1 MARSCQVGA
10 SADTTWLV
18 TRPISHDRA
27 ASQRRRSGFAA
38 PSEVRLEARLRAGL
52 RGEVRFDRFTRGLY
66 STDASIYQVEPLG
79 VVFPESAGDV
89 RRAVETAGEHG
100 TSVVVRGA
108 GTSQSGQ
115 SIGRGVVLDT
125 SRGLDGVL
133 DFDPDARRV
142 VVEPGIVLDRLN
154 AFLRPHGLFFPI
166 DVATASRATL
176 GGMAGNNSAGSRSVR
191 YGQMVEH
198 VNGIEAVLA
207 DGRRAEFHRDAMPG
221 GVPGAAPGAAI
232 RAAPGGGLGAD
243 MRALYRREA
252 DELARRVPDVP
263 RHVAGYALHRL
274 GREGSGLSDL
284 LVGSEGTL
292 ALFTALELDLQPIPA
307 VRALGVCRFD
317 GTREALAAVPAI
329 VALEPTAV
337 ELFDATV
344 LGLAARMPSFESV
357 LRQLGEDGSGRPRDI
372 LVVEFA
378 GDDPERVSASLSRLE
393 SVLGGIAVGVTRAES
408 PAFQGRIWALRKA
421 GLNISMSQP
430 AARKPLAFIEDCA
443 IPLERLPE
451 WHRRLTEIIDRH
463 ATHAVWYAHASVG
476 CLHVRPA
483 LDLREGDDVE
493 RLRAIAVDAF
503 ALAGELGGSH
513 SGEHG
518 DGWIRSEFL
527 EPMLGARLVSVFGE
541 IKRRFDP
548 EDRLNPGK
556 IVDPP
561 RMNDASLLRAR
572 YGLET
577 RKLPTAL
584 DWEKWGGFSPAVDMC
599 NNNGTCLKRSPGVMC
614 PSFRATSDERHSTR
628 GRANA
633 LRLALSGQLGDDPW
647 TSPELYEAMDLCLGC
662 KGCRRE
668 CPTGVDMA
676 RMKVEFLHRLRA
688 EQPLSPRDRAF
699 AYLPRYAPLVS
710 HLAPLAN
717 LRNRIPALA
726 RLGERM
732 GGLAAD
738 RPLPRW
744 SSRPF
749 ADPARRFAAR
759 TRPAAAAAHG
769 PRVALFVDTFTRYF
783 EPENARATVRVLA
796 RAGYRVEEAVTAG
809 RPLCCGRTFLNAG
822 LVEEARAE
830 LDRTVRALGRFVARG
845 IPVVGLEPSCLLTLR
860 DELPALDSGPAAA
873 AVAARA
879 RLLTEWLV
887 ESGAL
892 DRLELAPLPV
902 RRVRVHGHCH
912 EKAFGADGPTLEVLR
927 AIPDLAV
934 EAIPAGC
941 CGMAGSFGYETEHA
955 EVSRRVAELELLP
968 AVRALADDEW
978 LVANGTSCRH
988 QAADLADA
996 TGRHVVTVL
1005 DAAALPS

>member
-1 MARSCQVGA
+1 M
-10 SADTTWLV
+10 

-27 ASQRRRSGFAA
+27 GSQRPRPGPDARREA
-38 PSEVRLEARLRAGL
+38 RLEARLRAGL

-79 VVFPESAGDV
+79 VVLPESAGDV
-89 RRAVETAGEHG
+89 RRTVELAGEHG

-115 SIGRGVVLDT
+115 SIGRGVILDT

-133 DFDPDARRV
+133 DFDPAARRI

-166 DVATASRATL
+166 DVATSSRATL

-191 YGQMVEH
+191 YGHMVEH
-198 VNGIEAVLA
+198 VRGIEAVLA
-207 DGRRAEFHRDAMPG
+207 DGRRAEFRREAGPE
-221 GVPGAAPGAAI
+221 GAFGAS
-232 RAAPGGGLGAD
+232 AASGASGDSLEAD

-252 DELARRVPDVP
+252 EELARRVPDVP

-274 GREGSGLSDL
+274 GREGAGLSDL

-292 ALFTALELDLQPIPA
+292 ALFTALELDLQPIPS

-317 GTREALAAVPAI
+317 GTGEALAAVPAI
-329 VALEPTAV
+329 VQIEPTAV

-344 LGLAARMPSFESV
+344 LGLAAQMPSFERV
-357 LRQLGEDGSGRPRDI
+357 LRQLGEDGSGPPRDI

-378 GDDPERVSASLSRLE
+378 GDDPDAVSASLSQLE
-393 SVLGGIAVGVTRAES
+393 SALGGIAVGVTRAES
-408 PAFQGRIWALRKA
+408 PVFQARIWAMRKA
-421 GLNISMSQP
+421 GLSISMSQP
-430 AARKPLAFIEDCA
+430 ADRKPLAFIEDCA

-451 WHRRLTEIIDRH
+451 WYRRLTEIIDRH

-483 LDLREGDDVE
+483 LDLRDGDDVE

-527 EPMLGARLVSVFGE
+527 EPMLGARLVSAFGE

-556 IVDPP
+556 IIDPP
-561 RMNDASLLRAR
+561 RMNDPTLLRAR
-572 YGLET
+572 YRLET

-584 DWEKWGGFSPAVDMC
+584 DWGAWGGFSPAVDMC

-633 LRLALSGQLGDDPW
+633 LRLALSGQLGEDPW

-688 EQPLSPRDRAF
+688 EQPLSPRDRAL

-710 HLAPLAN
+710 RAAPLVN

-726 RLGERM
+726 RLGERV

-744 SSRPF
+744 SSQPF
-749 ADPARRFAAR
+749 SLPSRLPAGLPARDNGA
-759 TRPAAAAAHG
+759 

-783 EPENARATVRVLA
+783 EPENAHAAVRVLA

-822 LVEEARAE
+822 LVEEARTE

-860 DELPALDSGPAAA
+860 DELPVLDSGPEAAE
-873 AVAARA
+873 VADRA

-887 ESGAL
+887 EAAAL
-892 DRLELAPLPV
+892 DRLDLAPLPV

-912 EKAFGADGPTLEVLR
+912 EKAFGADGPTLDVLR
-927 AIPDLAV
+927 AIPDLEV
-934 EAIPAGC
+934 EPIPAGC
-941 CGMAGSFGYETEHA
+941 CGMAGSFGYEAEHA

-968 AVRALADDEW
+968 TVRKLRDDEW
-978 LVANGTSCRH
+978 LIANGTSCRH
-988 QAADLADA
+988 QVADLANA
-996 TGRHVVTVL
+996 TGRHVVNVL
-1005 DAAALPS
+1005 DAAAFPP

>member
-1 MARSCQVGA
+1 M
-10 SADTTWLV
+10 
-18 TRPISHDRA
+18 SHDRA
-27 ASQRRRSGFAA
+27 GSQRPRPGADTRREA
-38 PSEVRLEARLRAGL
+38 RLEARLRAGL

-89 RRAVETAGEHG
+89 RRAVELAGEHG
-100 TSVVVRGA
+100 ISVVVRGA

-115 SIGRGVVLDT
+115 SIGRGVILDT

-133 DFDPDARRV
+133 DFDPAARRV

-154 AFLRPHGLFFPI
+154 AFLRPYGLFFPI

-191 YGQMVEH
+191 YGHMVEH
-198 VNGIEAVLA
+198 VRGIEAVLA
-207 DGRRAEFHRDAMPG
+207 DGRRAEFRRDAT
-221 GVPGAAPGAAI
+221 PGAASGGSGAA
-232 RAAPGGGLGAD
+232 GDGLGAD
-243 MRALYRREA
+243 MRALYGREA

-274 GREGSGLSDL
+274 GREGAGLSDL

-292 ALFTALELDLQPIPA
+292 ALFTALELDLQPIPS

-317 GTREALAAVPAI
+317 GTGEALAAVPAI

-344 LGLAARMPSFESV
+344 LGLAARMPSFERV
-357 LRQLGEDGSGRPRDI
+357 LRQLGEDGSGPPRDI

-378 GDDPERVSASLSRLE
+378 GDDPERVSTSLSRLE
-393 SVLGGIAVGVTRAES
+393 AALGGVAVGVTRAES
-408 PAFQGRIWALRKA
+408 PAFQACIWAMRKA
-421 GLNISMSQP
+421 GLSISMSQP

-443 IPLERLPE
+443 IPLDRLPE
-451 WHRRLTEIIDRH
+451 WYRRLTEIIDRH

-483 LDLREGDDVE
+483 LDLRDGDDVE

-527 EPMLGARLVSVFGE
+527 EPMLGARLVSAFGE

-548 EDRLNPGK
+548 DDRLNPGK

-584 DWEKWGGFSPAVDMC
+584 DWGAWGGFSPAVDMC

-633 LRLALSGQLGDDPW
+633 LRLALSGQLGEDPW

-688 EQPLSPRDRAF
+688 EQPLSPRDRAL
-699 AYLPRYAPLVS
+699 AYLPRYAPLAS
-710 HLAPLAN
+710 RIAPLAN
-717 LRNRIPALA
+717 LRNRVPALA

-732 GGLAAD
+732 AGLAAD

-744 SSRPF
+744 SSQPFSLRPRVS
-749 ADPARRFAAR
+749 ARENG
-759 TRPAAAAAHG
+759 G

-783 EPENARATVRVLA
+783 EPENARAAVRLLS
-796 RAGYRVEEAVTAG
+796 RAGYRVEEAATAG

-822 LVEEARAE
+822 LVEEARTE
-830 LDRTVRALGRFVARG
+830 LDRTVRALSRFVARG
-845 IPVVGLEPSCLLTLR
+845 VPVVGLEPSCLLTLR
-860 DELPALDSGPAAA
+860 DELPALDSGPEAAE
-873 AVAARA
+873 VADRA
-879 RLLTEWLV
+879 RLLTEWLI
-887 ESGAL
+887 EAAAL
-892 DRLELAPLPV
+892 DRLDLAPLPV

-912 EKAFGADGPTLEVLR
+912 EKAFGADGPTLEVLGG
-927 AIPDLAV
+927 IPDLEV
-934 EAIPAGC
+934 EAIAAGC
-941 CGMAGSFGYETEHA
+941 CGMAGSFGYEAEHA
-955 EVSRRVAELELLP
+955 EISRRVAELELLP
-968 AVRALADDEW
+968 TVRELRDDEW

-988 QAADLADA
+988 QVADLAHA
-996 TGRHVVTVL
+996 TAHHVATVL
-1005 DAAALPS
+1005 EAAAFPP

>member
-1 MARSCQVGA
+1 M
-10 SADTTWLV
+10 
-18 TRPISHDRA
+18 
-27 ASQRRRSGFAA
+27 
-38 PSEVRLEARLRAGL
+38 
-52 RGEVRFDRFTRGLY
+52 Y

-79 VVFPESAGDV
+79 VVFPESAADV
-89 RRAVETAGEHG
+89 RRTVELAGEHG

-115 SIGRGVVLDT
+115 SIGRGVILDT

-133 DFDPDARRV
+133 DFDPDGRRV

-166 DVATASRATL
+166 DVATSSRATL

-191 YGQMVEH
+191 YGHMVEH
-198 VNGIEAVLA
+198 VRGVRAVLA
-207 DGRRAEFHRDAMPG
+207 DGRSVDFRRD
-221 GVPGAAPGAAI
+221 AAPGAA
-232 RAAPGGGLGAD
+232 PEGSLEAD
-243 MRALYRREA
+243 MRGLYRREA

-274 GREGSGLSDL
+274 GREGAGLSDL

-307 VRALGVCRFD
+307 ARALGVCRFD
-317 GTREALAAVPAI
+317 GIGEALAAVPAI

-344 LGLAARMPSFESV
+344 LGLAAQMPSFASV
-357 LRQLGEDGSGRPRDI
+357 LRRLGEDGAGRPRDI

-393 SVLGGIAVGVTRAES
+393 SALGGIAAGITRAES
-408 PAFQGRIWALRKA
+408 PALQARIWALRKA
-421 GLNISMSQP
+421 GLSISMSRP

-483 LDLREGDDVE
+483 LDLRDGDDVE

-527 EPMLGARLVSVFGE
+527 ESMLGARLVSAFAE

-548 EDRLNPGK
+548 GDRLNPGK

-561 RMNDASLLRAR
+561 RMNDPSLLRAR

-584 DWEKWGGFSPAVDMC
+584 DWGAWGGFSSAVDMC

-633 LRLALSGQLGDDPW
+633 LRLALSGRLGEDPW

-688 EQPLSPRDRAF
+688 ERPLSPRDRAL
-699 AYLPRYAPLVS
+699 AYLPRYAPFAS
-710 HLAPLAN
+710 RIAPLAN

-726 RLGERM
+726 RLGERVA
-732 GGLAAD
+732 GLAAD
-738 RPLPRW
+738 RPLPQW
-744 SSRPF
+744 SARPFSTRSRPS
-749 ADPARRFAAR
+749 AAVVR
-759 TRPAAAAAHG
+759 G

-783 EPENARATVRVLA
+783 EPENARAAVRVLG
-796 RAGYRVEEAVTAG
+796 RAGYRVAEADTSG
-809 RPLCCGRTFLNAG
+809 RPLCCGRTFLNEG
-822 LVEEARAE
+822 LVEEARVE
-830 LDRTVRALGRFVARG
+830 LDRTVRALSRFVARG

-860 DELPALDSGPAAA
+860 DELPALDSGPEAALIA
-873 AVAARA
+873 ERA
-879 RLLTEWLV
+879 RLLPEWLV
-887 ESGAL
+887 EQHAPSRLAL
-892 DRLELAPLPV
+892 VPLAV

-912 EKAFGADGPTLEVLR
+912 EKAFGADGATLEVLG
-927 AIPDLAV
+927 AIPDLEV

-955 EVSRRVAELELLP
+955 EVSRRIAELELLP

-988 QAADLADA
+988 QIADLANA
-996 TGRHVVTVL
+996 TGRHVVTLL
-1005 DAAALPS
+1005 DTASAD

>member
-1 MARSCQVGA
+1 M
-10 SADTTWLV
+10 
-18 TRPISHDRA
+18 
-27 ASQRRRSGFAA
+27 
-38 PSEVRLEARLRAGL
+38 
-52 RGEVRFDRFTRGLY
+52 RFDRFTRGLY

-89 RRAVETAGEHG
+89 RRAVELAGEHG
-100 TSVVVRGA
+100 TSVIVRGA

-115 SIGRGVVLDT
+115 SIGRGVILDT

-133 DFDPDARRV
+133 DFDPAARRV

-191 YGQMVEH
+191 YGHMVEH
-198 VNGIEAVLA
+198 VRGIEAVLA
-207 DGRRAEFHRDAMPG
+207 DGRRAWFGRDARG
-221 GVPGAAPGAAI
+221 GPARTSGPREGSGPPPAE
-232 RAAPGGGLGAD
+232 LDAD
-243 MRALYRREA
+243 LRALHAREA
-252 DELARRVPDVP
+252 GELARRVPDVP

-274 GREGSGLSDL
+274 GREGAGLSDL

-317 GTREALAAVPAI
+317 GTAEALAAVPAI

-344 LGLAARMPSFESV
+344 LGLAAQMPSFERI
-357 LRQLGEDGSGRPRDI
+357 LRQLGEDGGGRPRDI

-378 GDDPERVSASLSRLE
+378 GDDPDAVSASLSALE
-393 SVLGGIAVGVTRAES
+393 SVMDGVAAGVARAES
-408 PAFQGRIWALRKA
+408 AALQGRIWALRKA

-451 WHRRLTEIIDRH
+451 WYRRLTEIIDRH

-483 LDLREGDDVE
+483 LDLRQGDDVE

-503 ALAGELGGSH
+503 SLAAELGGSH

-527 EPMLGARLVSVFGE
+527 EPMLGARLVSTFGE

-572 YGLET
+572 HGLET

-584 DWEKWGGFSPAVDMC
+584 DWEKWGGFAPAVDMC

-614 PSFRATSDERHSTR
+614 PSFRATRDERHSTR

-633 LRLALSGQLGDDPW
+633 LRLALSGQLGEDPW
-647 TSPELYEAMDLCLGC
+647 TAPELYEAMDLCLGC
-662 KGCRRE
+662 KGCRIE

-699 AYLPRYAPLVS
+699 AYLPRYAPLAS
-710 HLAPLAN
+710 RLAPLVN

-726 RLGERM
+726 RLGERV

-749 ADPARRFAAR
+749 AAAGLSSR
-759 TRPAAAAAHG
+759 AGGTDREAAG
-769 PRVALFVDTFTRYF
+769 RRVALFVDTFTRYF
-783 EPENARATVRVLA
+783 EPEIARAAVRVLG
-796 RAGYRVEEAVTAG
+796 RAGYRVEAATTAG

-822 LVEEARAE
+822 LVEEARVE
-830 LDRTVRALGRFVARG
+830 LDRTVRALSRFVARG

-860 DELPALDSGPAAA
+860 DELPALDPGPEAA
-873 AVAARA
+873 AVAERA
-879 RLLTEWLV
+879 RLLPEWLV
-887 ESGAL
+887 EEEAL
-892 DRLELAPLPV
+892 SRFELAPLPV

-912 EKAFGADGPTLEVLR
+912 EKAFGADSPTLEVLG
-927 AIPDLAV
+927 AIPDLEV

-941 CGMAGSFGYETEHA
+941 CGMAGSFGYEAEHA
-955 EVSRRVAELELLP
+955 EVSRGVAELELLP
-968 AVRALADDEW
+968 AVRALEADEW
-978 LVANGTSCRH
+978 LVTNGTSCRH
-988 QAADLADA
+988 QVADLADA
-996 TGRHVVTVL
+996 RGRHVATVL
-1005 DAAALPS
+1005 DAASQPRGQSVDAAVRRLRELRDRHGNLSVAEILAFRDEGRR

>member
-1 MARSCQVGA
+1 M
-10 SADTTWLV
+10 
-18 TRPISHDRA
+18 TRPISHDRPGT
-27 ASQRRRSGFAA
+27 QRHR
-38 PSEVRLEARLRAGL
+38 PRLEARLRAGL

-66 STDASIYQVEPLG
+66 STDASIYQVRPLG
-79 VVFPESAGDV
+79 VVFPESAEDV
-89 RRAVETAGEHG
+89 RRMIEVAGEHD

-115 SIGRGVVLDT
+115 SIGRGVIADT
-125 SRGLDGVL
+125 SRALNGVL
-133 DFDPDARRV
+133 DFDPAARRV

-176 GGMAGNNSAGSRSVR
+176 GGMAGNNSAGARSVR
-191 YGQMVEH
+191 YGHMVEH
-198 VNGIEAVLA
+198 VRGIEAVLA
-207 DGRRAEFHRDAMPG
+207 DGRRAEFARDATPG
-221 GVPGAAPGAAI
+221 TAPGDS
-232 RAAPGGGLGAD
+232 LGAD

-252 DELARRVPDVP
+252 GELARQVPDVP

-274 GREGSGLSDL
+274 GRDGAGLSDL

-307 VRALGVCRFD
+307 VRALGVCRFV
-317 GTREALAAVPAI
+317 GTAEALAAVPAI

-344 LGLAARMPSFESV
+344 LGLAAQMPSFERV
-357 LRQLGEDGSGRPRDI
+357 LRQLGEDGRRKPRDI

-378 GDDPERVSASLSRLE
+378 DDDPERVSASLSRLE
-393 SVLGGIAVGVTRAES
+393 SALGGVAVGVTRAES
-408 PAFQGRIWALRKA
+408 PAFQTRIWALRKA
-421 GLNISMSQP
+421 GLSISMSQP
-430 AARKPLAFIEDCA
+430 AERKPLAFIEDCA

-451 WHRRLTEIIDRH
+451 WYRRLTDVIERH

-483 LDLREGDDVE
+483 LDLRDGEDVE
-493 RLRAIAVDAF
+493 RLRAIAADAF

-527 EPMLGARLVSVFGE
+527 EPMLGTRLVSAFGE

-556 IVDPP
+556 IVAPP
-561 RMNDASLLRAR
+561 RMNEPSLLRAR

-633 LRLALSGQLGDDPW
+633 LRLALSGQLGEDPW

-662 KGCRRE
+662 KACRRE

-688 EQPLSPRDRAF
+688 ERPLSPRERAL
-699 AYLPRYAPLVS
+699 AYLPRYAPLASRV
-710 HLAPLAN
+710 APLVN
-717 LRNRIPALA
+717 LRNRVPALA
-726 RLGERM
+726 RLGERVA
-732 GGLAAD
+732 GLAAD

-749 ADPARRFAAR
+749 SAPSWPSAEAARR
-759 TRPAAAAAHG
+759 

-783 EPENARATVRVLA
+783 EPEIARAAMRVLG
-796 RAGYRVEEAVTAG
+796 RAGWRVEEASTAG

-822 LVEEARAE
+822 LVEEARVE
-830 LDRTVRALGRFVARG
+830 LDRTVRALSRFVADG
-845 IPVVGLEPSCLLTLR
+845 VPVVGLEPSCLLTLR
-860 DELPALDSGPAAA
+860 DELPALDPGPEATAIA
-873 AVAARA
+873 EQA
-879 RLLTEWLV
+879 RLLPEWLV

-892 DRLELAPLPV
+892 ERLALAPLPV

-912 EKAFGADGPTLEVLR
+912 EKAFGADGATLEVLR
-927 AIPDLAV
+927 AIPDLEV
-934 EAIPAGC
+934 EAILAGC
-941 CGMAGSFGYETEHA
+941 CGMAGSFGYESEHA
-955 EVSRRVAELELLP
+955 DVSRRVAELELLP
-968 AVRALADDEW
+968 AVRVLADDEW

-988 QAADLADA
+988 QVADLADA
-996 TGRHVVTVL
+996 HGRNVVTVL
-1005 DAAALPS
+1005 DAATNPQAQREDTAVRRLRELRDRHGNLSVAEILAFRDEGRR

>member
-1 MARSCQVGA
+1 MARSCQVGV

-27 ASQRRRSGFAA
+27 GSQRPRPGLDARREA
-38 PSEVRLEARLRAGL
+38 RLEARLRAGL

-89 RRAVETAGEHG
+89 RRAVELAGEHG

-115 SIGRGVVLDT
+115 SIGRGLILDT

-133 DFDPDARRV
+133 DFDPAARRV
-142 VVEPGIVLDRLN
+142 VVEPGMVLDRLN

-191 YGQMVEH
+191 YGHMVEH
-198 VNGIEAVLA
+198 VRGIEAVLA
-207 DGRRAEFHRDAMPG
+207 DSRRVEFRRDAAL
-221 GVPGAAPGAAI
+221 GAAPGDGL
-232 RAAPGGGLGAD
+232 GGGLGAD

-274 GREGSGLSDL
+274 GREGAGLSDL

-317 GTREALAAVPAI
+317 GTGEALAAVPAI

-344 LGLAARMPSFESV
+344 LGLAAQMPSFERV
-357 LRQLGEDGSGRPRDI
+357 LRQLGEDVSGPPRDI

-393 SVLGGIAVGVTRAES
+393 STLGGIAVGVSRAES
-408 PAFQGRIWALRKA
+408 PAFQARIWAMRKA
-421 GLNISMSQP
+421 GLSISMSRP

-451 WHRRLTEIIDRH
+451 WYRRLTEIIDRH

-483 LDLREGDDVE
+483 LDLRDGDDVE

-527 EPMLGARLVSVFGE
+527 EPMLGERLVSAFGE

-548 EDRLNPGK
+548 EDVLNPRK

-561 RMNDASLLRAR
+561 RMNEPSLLRAR

-577 RKLPTAL
+577 RRLPTAL
-584 DWEKWGGFSPAVDMC
+584 DWGAWGGFSPAVDMC

-676 RMKVEFLHRLRA
+676 RMKVEFLNRLRA
-688 EQPLSPRDRAF
+688 EQPLSPRDRAL

-710 HLAPLAN
+710 RAAPLVN
-717 LRNRIPALA
+717 LRNRVPALA

-732 GGLAAD
+732 AGLAAD

-744 SSRPF
+744 SSQPFSLPSRPP
-749 ADPARRFAAR
+749 AGLPAPIPARGNGA
-759 TRPAAAAAHG
+759 PS
-769 PRVALFVDTFTRYF
+769 VALFVDTFTRYF
-783 EPENARATVRVLA
+783 EPENALAAVRVLS
-796 RAGYRVEEAVTAG
+796 RAGYRVEEAATAG

-822 LVEEARAE
+822 LVEEARIE
-830 LDRTVRALGRFVARG
+830 LDRTVRALNRFVERG

-860 DELPALDSGPAAA
+860 DELPALDPGPEAA
-873 AVAARA
+873 AVAERA

-887 ESGAL
+887 EAAAL
-892 DRLELAPLPV
+892 DRLDLAPLPV

-912 EKAFGADGPTLEVLR
+912 EKAFGADGPTLDVLR
-927 AIPDLAV
+927 AIPDLEV

-955 EVSRRVAELELLP
+955 DISRRVAELELLP
-968 AVRALADDEW
+968 TVRALADDEW

-988 QAADLADA
+988 QVADLADA
-996 TGRHVVTVL
+996 TARHVVIL
-1005 DAAALPS
+1005 LAAAASPPDPRLSG

>member
-1 MARSCQVGA
+1 M
-10 SADTTWLV
+10 
-18 TRPISHDRA
+18 
-27 ASQRRRSGFAA
+27 
-38 PSEVRLEARLRAGL
+38 
-52 RGEVRFDRFTRGLY
+52 Y
-66 STDASIYQVEPLG
+66 STDASVYQVEPLG

-89 RRAVETAGEHG
+89 RRAVELAGEGG

-115 SIGRGVVLDT
+115 SIGRGVILDT

-133 DFDPDARRV
+133 DFDPEARRV
-142 VVEPGIVLDRLN
+142 VVEPGVVLDRLN

-191 YGQMVEH
+191 YGHMVEH
-198 VNGIEAVLA
+198 VRAIEAVLA
-207 DGRRAEFHRDAMPG
+207 DGRRAEFRRDAT
-221 GVPGAAPGAAI
+221 PGAAPG
-232 RAAPGGGLGAD
+232 GSLGAD

-274 GREGSGLSDL
+274 GREDSGLSDL

-292 ALFTALELDLQPIPA
+292 ALFTALELDLQPIPS
-307 VRALGVCRFD
+307 VSALGVCRFD
-317 GTREALAAVPAI
+317 GTGEALAAVPAI
-329 VALEPTAV
+329 VALQPTAV

-344 LGLAARMPSFESV
+344 LGLAAQMPSFERV
-357 LRQLGEDGSGRPRDI
+357 LRQLGEAGRDRPRDI

-378 GDDPERVSASLSRLE
+378 GNDPDAVSASLSALE
-393 SVLGGIAVGVTRAES
+393 SAMEGVAVGVARAES
-408 PAFQGRIWALRKA
+408 AALQGRIWALRKA
-421 GLNISMSQP
+421 GLNISMSRP

-451 WHRRLTEIIDRH
+451 WYRRLTEIIDRH

-483 LDLREGDDVE
+483 LDLRDGDDVE

-527 EPMLGARLVSVFGE
+527 EPMLGSRLVSAFGE

-548 EDRLNPGK
+548 DDRLNPGK

-614 PSFRATSDERHSTR
+614 PSFRATRDERHSTR
-628 GRANA
+628 GRANS

-662 KGCRRE
+662 KACRRE

-676 RMKVEFLHRLRA
+676 RMKIEFLHRVRA
-688 EQPLSPRDRAF
+688 DRPLSPRERAL

-710 HLAPLAN
+710 RVAPLVN
-717 LRNRIPALA
+717 LRNRIAALA

-732 GGLAAD
+732 AGLAAD

-744 SSRPF
+744 SSQPF
-749 ADPARRFAAR
+749 ARRWRRRDGEAPTAGGS
-759 TRPAAAAAHG
+759 TQG
-769 PRVALFVDTFTRYF
+769 RVALFVDTFTRYF
-783 EPENARATVRVLA
+783 EPEIGRAAVRVLS
-796 RAGYRVEEAVTAG
+796 RAGWRVEEASTAG
-809 RPLCCGRTFLNAG
+809 RPLCCGRTFLNIG
-822 LVEEARAE
+822 LVEEARVE

-873 AVAARA
+873 EVAARV

-887 ESGAL
+887 EAEAL
-892 DRLELAPLPV
+892 DRLDLAPLPV
-902 RRVRVHGHCH
+902 RRARVHGHCH
-912 EKAFGADGPTLEVLR
+912 EKAFGADGPTLDVLR
-927 AIPDLAV
+927 AIPNLEV

-955 EVSRRVAELELLP
+955 DVSRRVAELELLP

-988 QAADLADA
+988 QVADLADA
-996 TGRHVVTVL
+996 RGRHVVTLL
-1005 DAAALPS
+1005 DAASSSS

>member
-1 MARSCQVGA
+1 M
-10 SADTTWLV
+10 

-27 ASQRRRSGFAA
+27 GSQRPRPGLDTRREA
-38 PSEVRLEARLRAGL
+38 RLEARLRAGL

-79 VVFPESAGDV
+79 VAFPESAADV
-89 RRAVETAGEHG
+89 RRAVELAGEHG

-115 SIGRGVVLDT
+115 SIGRGLILDT
-125 SRGLDGVL
+125 SRGLDGVR
-133 DFDPDARRV
+133 DFDPGARRV
-142 VVEPGIVLDRLN
+142 VVEPGVVLDRLN

-191 YGQMVEH
+191 YGHMVEH
-198 VNGIEAVLA
+198 VRGIEAVLA
-207 DGRRAEFHRDAMPG
+207 DGRRVEFRRDATPG
-221 GVPGAAPGAAI
+221 AVPGD
-232 RAAPGGGLGAD
+232 GLGAD

-274 GREGSGLSDL
+274 GREGAGLSDL

-317 GTREALAAVPAI
+317 GTGEALAAVPAI

-344 LGLAARMPSFESV
+344 LGLAAQMPSFERV
-357 LRQLGEDGSGRPRDI
+357 LRQLGEDGSGPPRDI

-378 GDDPERVSASLSRLE
+378 GDDPERVSSSLSRLE
-393 SVLGGIAVGVTRAES
+393 SALGGTALGVTRAES
-408 PAFQGRIWALRKA
+408 PAFQARIWALRKA
-421 GLNISMSQP
+421 GLSISMSQP

-451 WHRRLTEIIDRH
+451 WYRRLTEIIDRH

-483 LDLREGDDVE
+483 LDLRDGDDVE

-527 EPMLGARLVSVFGE
+527 EPMLGARLVSAFGE

-548 EDRLNPGK
+548 EDVLNPGK

-561 RMNDASLLRAR
+561 RMNEPSLLRAR
-572 YGLET
+572 YGLEA

-584 DWEKWGGFSPAVDMC
+584 DWRAWGGFSPAVDMC

-633 LRLALSGQLGDDPW
+633 LRLALSGQLGEDPW

-688 EQPLSPRDRAF
+688 EQPLSPRDRAL

-710 HLAPLAN
+710 RAAPLVN

-726 RLGERM
+726 RLGERV

-744 SSRPF
+744 SSQPF
-749 ADPARRFAAR
+749 SLPSRLPAGLPARENGA
-759 TRPAAAAAHG
+759 

-783 EPENARATVRVLA
+783 ELENAHAAVRVLS

-822 LVEEARAE
+822 LVEEARVE
-830 LDRTVRALGRFVARG
+830 LDRTVRALSRFVARG

-860 DELPALDSGPAAA
+860 DELPALDSGPEAA
-873 AVAARA
+873 AVADRA

-887 ESGAL
+887 EAAAL
-892 DRLELAPLPV
+892 DGLDLAPLPV

-912 EKAFGADGPTLEVLR
+912 EKAFGADGQTLEVLR
-927 AIPDLAV
+927 AIPDLEV

-941 CGMAGSFGYETEHA
+941 CGMAGSFGYEAEHA
-955 EVSRRVAELELLP
+955 EVSRQVAELELLP
-968 AVRALADDEW
+968 TVRELRDDEW

-988 QAADLADA
+988 QVADLANA

-1005 DAAALPS
+1005 SDATYPPGRVLSQSHPSSETRNIRIQV

>member
-1 MARSCQVGA
+1 M
-10 SADTTWLV
+10 
-18 TRPISHDRA
+18 
-27 ASQRRRSGFAA
+27 
-38 PSEVRLEARLRAGL
+38 
-52 RGEVRFDRFTRGLY
+52 
-66 STDASIYQVEPLG
+66 EPLG
-79 VVFPESAGDV
+79 VVFPESAHDV
-89 RRAVETAGEHG
+89 RRAVELAGEHG

-115 SIGRGVVLDT
+115 SIGRGVILDT
-125 SRGLDGVL
+125 SRGLNGVL
-133 DFDPDARRV
+133 DFDPQARRV

-154 AFLRPHGLFFPI
+154 AFLQPHGLFFPI

-191 YGQMVEH
+191 YGHMVEH
-198 VNGIEAVLA
+198 VRGIEAVLA
-207 DGRRAEFHRDAMPG
+207 DGRRAEFRRDAT
-221 GVPGAAPGAAI
+221 PGAAPEGA
-232 RAAPGGGLGAD
+232 LGAD

-274 GREGSGLSDL
+274 GREGAGLSDL

-292 ALFTALELDLQPIPA
+292 ALFTAVELDLQPIPA

-317 GTREALAAVPAI
+317 GTAEALAAVPAI

-344 LGLAARMPSFESV
+344 LGLAARMPSFERV

-393 SVLGGIAVGVTRAES
+393 SALGGIAVGVTRAAS
-408 PAFQGRIWALRKA
+408 PAFQARIWAMRKA
-421 GLNISMSQP
+421 GLSISMSQP

-451 WHRRLTEIIDRH
+451 WYRRLTAIIDRH

-483 LDLREGDDVE
+483 LDLRDGDDVE

-527 EPMLGARLVSVFGE
+527 EPMLGARLVSAFGE

-548 EDRLNPGK
+548 DERLNPGK

-561 RMNDASLLRAR
+561 RMNEPSLLRAR

-633 LRLALSGQLGDDPW
+633 LRLALSGQLGEDPW

-676 RMKVEFLHRLRA
+676 RMKIEFLHRLRA
-688 EQPLSPRDRAF
+688 ERPPSLRDRAL
-699 AYLPRYAPLVS
+699 AYLPRYAPFAARV
-710 HLAPLAN
+710 APLVN
-717 LRNRIPALA
+717 LRNRVPALA
-726 RLGERM
+726 RLGERVA
-732 GGLAAD
+732 GLAAD
-738 RPLPRW
+738 RPLPHW

-749 ADPARRFAAR
+749 PAPSRSSATAAS
-759 TRPAAAAAHG
+759 G

-783 EPENARATVRVLA
+783 EPENARAAIRLLS
-796 RAGYRVEEAVTAG
+796 RAGYRVEAAATAG

-822 LVEEARAE
+822 LVEEALAE
-830 LDRTVRALGRFVARG
+830 LDRTVRALRPFVARG
-845 IPVVGLEPSCLLTLR
+845 VPVVGLEPSCLLTLR
-860 DELPALDSGPAAA
+860 DELPALDAGPDAA
-873 AVAARA
+873 AVADRA

-887 ESGAL
+887 ESAAI

-912 EKAFGADGPTLEVLR
+912 EKAFGADGPTLDVLR
-927 AIPDLAV
+927 AIPDLEI

-941 CGMAGSFGYETEHA
+941 CGMAGSFGYEAEHA
-955 EVSRRVAELELLP
+955 DISRRVAELELLP

-988 QAADLADA
+988 QVADLADA

-1005 DAAALPS
+1005 DAAADPRMRSVDAAVGRLRALRDRYGTRSIAEILASRDEGGR

>member
-1 MARSCQVGA
+1 M
-10 SADTTWLV
+10 
-18 TRPISHDRA
+18 
-27 ASQRRRSGFAA
+27 
-38 PSEVRLEARLRAGL
+38 
-52 RGEVRFDRFTRGLY
+52 RFDPFTRGLY
-66 STDASIYQVEPLG
+66 STDASIYQVRPRG
-79 VVFPESAGDV
+79 VVFPESAEDV
-89 RRAVETAGEHG
+89 RRAVEVAGEHD

-115 SIGRGVVLDT
+115 SIGRGVILDT

-133 DFDPDARRV
+133 DFDPAARRV
-142 VVEPGIVLDRLN
+142 VVEPGIVLDGLN

-191 YGQMVEH
+191 YGHMVEH
-198 VNGIEAVLA
+198 VRGIEAVLA
-207 DGRRAEFHRDAMPG
+207 DGRRAWFGRDAG
-221 GVPGAAPGAAI
+221 GASADGG
-232 RAAPGGGLGAD
+232 RASPPAGRPSPPAGLEQD
-243 MRALYRREA
+243 LRALHAREA
-252 DELARRVPDVP
+252 DELARRIPDVP

-274 GREGSGLSDL
+274 GRPGAGLSDL

-292 ALFTALELDLQPIPA
+292 AVFTALELDLQPIPS
-307 VRALGVCRFD
+307 VRALAVCRFD
-317 GTREALAAVPAI
+317 GTAEALAAVPAI
-329 VALEPTAV
+329 VALGPSAV

-344 LGLAARMPSFESV
+344 LGLAAQIPSFERV
-357 LRQLGEDGSGRPRDI
+357 LAQIGEDGRRPPRDI

-378 GDDPERVSASLSRLE
+378 DDDPDRVSASLSALE
-393 SVLGGIAVGVTRAES
+393 SAMGGVAVGVARAES
-408 PAFQGRIWALRKA
+408 PALQERIWALRKT
-421 GLNISMSQP
+421 GLSISMSQP
-430 AARKPLAFIEDCA
+430 TARKPLAFIEDCA

-451 WHRRLTEIIDRH
+451 WYRRLTAIIDRH

-483 LDLREGDDVE
+483 LNLRDGDDVA
-493 RLRAIAVDAF
+493 RLRDIASEAF
-503 ALAGELGGSH
+503 ALAGDLGGSH

-518 DGWIRSEFL
+518 DGWVRSEFL
-527 EPMLGARLVSVFGE
+527 EPMLGKRLVSAFGE

-548 EDRLNPGK
+548 DDRLNPGK

-561 RMNDASLLRAR
+561 RMNDAALLRAR
-572 YGLET
+572 YGLDA

-584 DWEKWGGFSPAVDMC
+584 DWGTWGGFSQAVDMC
-599 NNNGTCLKRSPGVMC
+599 NNNGTCLKRNPGVMC

-662 KGCRRE
+662 KACRRE

-676 RMKVEFLHRLRA
+676 RMKIDFLRRVRA
-688 EQPLSPRDRAF
+688 DRPPSPRDLAF
-699 AYLPRYAPLVS
+699 AWLPRYAPLAS
-710 HLAPLAN
+710 RLAPLVN
-717 LRNRIPALA
+717 LRNRVPALA
-726 RLGERM
+726 RLGERIA
-732 GGLAAD
+732 GLAAD

-749 ADPARRFAAR
+749 RGPSRNGARSPGA
-759 TRPAAAAAHG
+759 G
-769 PRVALFVDTFTRYF
+769 RVALFVDTFTRYF
-783 EPENARATVRVLA
+783 EPEIARAAVRVLS
-796 RAGYRVEEAVTAG
+796 RAGWRVEEASTAG

-822 LVEEARAE
+822 LVEEARVE
-830 LDRTVRALGRFVARG
+830 LDRTVRALGRFAARG

-860 DELPALDSGPAAA
+860 DELPALDPGPAAA
-873 AVAARA
+873 EVATRA

-892 DRLELAPLPV
+892 ERLDLAPLPV
-902 RRVRVHGHCH
+902 RRARVHGHCH
-912 EKAFGADGPTLEVLR
+912 EKAFGADGPTLDVLR
-927 AIPDLAV
+927 AIPDLEV
-934 EAIPAGC
+934 EPIPAGC

-955 EVSRRVAELELLP
+955 DVSRRVAELELLP
-968 AVRALADDEW
+968 AVRALGDDEW

-988 QAADLADA
+988 QVADLAGA
-996 TGRHVVTVL
+996 RGRHVVTVL
-1005 DAAALPS
+1005 DAANP

>member
-1 MARSCQVGA
+1 M
-10 SADTTWLV
+10 

-27 ASQRRRSGFAA
+27 GSQRSRPGLDARREA
-38 PSEVRLEARLRAGL
+38 RLEARLRAGL

-89 RRAVETAGEHG
+89 RRAVELAGEHG

-115 SIGRGVVLDT
+115 SIGRGVILDT

-133 DFDPDARRV
+133 DFDPAARRIA
-142 VVEPGIVLDRLN
+142 VEPGIVLDRLN
-154 AFLRPHGLFFPI
+154 AFLRPHGLFFPV

-191 YGQMVEH
+191 YGHMVEH
-198 VNGIEAVLA
+198 VRGIEAVLA
-207 DGRRAEFHRDAMPG
+207 DGRRTEFRRDAAPS
-221 GVPGAAPGAAI
+221 AASADS
-232 RAAPGGGLGAD
+232 LGAD

-274 GREGSGLSDL
+274 GREGAGLSDL

-317 GTREALAAVPAI
+317 GTAEALAAVPAI

-344 LGLAARMPSFESV
+344 LGLAARMLSFKRV
-357 LRQLGEDGSGRPRDI
+357 LRQLGEDGRGRPRDV

-393 SVLGGIAVGVTRAES
+393 SALGGIAVDVTRAES
-408 PAFQGRIWALRKA
+408 PAFQARIWAMRKA
-421 GLNISMSQP
+421 GLSISMSQP

-451 WHRRLTEIIDRH
+451 WYRRLTAIIDRH

-483 LDLREGDDVE
+483 LDLRDGDDVE

-527 EPMLGARLVSVFGE
+527 EPMLGARLVSAFGE

-548 EDRLNPGK
+548 DDRLNPGK

-561 RMNDASLLRAR
+561 RMNEPSLLRAR

-633 LRLALSGQLGDDPW
+633 LRLALSGQLGEDPW

-688 EQPLSPRDRAF
+688 EHPLSPRDRAL
-699 AYLPRYAPLVS
+699 AYLPRYAPLASRV
-710 HLAPLAN
+710 APLVN

-726 RLGERM
+726 RLGERVA
-732 GGLAAD
+732 GLAAD

-749 ADPARRFAAR
+749 SAPFRSSATAAS
-759 TRPAAAAAHG
+759 G

-783 EPENARATVRVLA
+783 EPENARAAIRLLS
-796 RAGYRVEEAVTAG
+796 RAGYRVEEAVIAG

-830 LDRTVRALGRFVARG
+830 LDRTVRTLSRIVARG

-860 DELPALDSGPAAA
+860 DELPALDAGPEAA
-873 AVAARA
+873 AVADRA
-879 RLLTEWLV
+879 QLLTEWLV
-887 ESGAL
+887 ESAAI

-927 AIPDLAV
+927 AIPKLEV

-941 CGMAGSFGYETEHA
+941 CGMAGSFGYEVEHA

-968 AVRALADDEW
+968 TVRALADDEW

-988 QAADLADA
+988 QVADLADA

-1005 DAAALPS
+1005 EAAAFPA

>member
-1 MARSCQVGA
+1 M
-10 SADTTWLV
+10 

-27 ASQRRRSGFAA
+27 AAQRPPPGDHSSH
-38 PSEVRLEARLRAGL
+38 PRLAARLRAGL
-52 RGEVRFDRFTRGLY
+52 RGEVRFDDFTRGLY
-66 STDASIYQVEPLG
+66 STDASIYQVRPLG
-79 VVFPESAGDV
+79 VVFPSSAEDL
-89 RRAVETAGEHG
+89 RRAVELAGEHEA
-100 TSVVVRGA
+100 SVVVRGA

-115 SIGRGVVLDT
+115 SIGRGLILDT

-133 DFDPDARRV
+133 DFDPAARRV

-191 YGQMVEH
+191 YGHMVEH
-198 VNGIEAVLA
+198 VRGIETVLA
-207 DGRRAEFHRDAMPG
+207 DGRRAWFGRT
-221 GVPGAAPGAAI
+221 AAS
-232 RAAPGGGLGAD
+232 RAPTADRAQAPASRPPPAGRAPPPRLEAD
-243 MRALYRREA
+243 LRALYAREA
-252 DELARRVPDVP
+252 DELARRIPDVP

-274 GREGSGLSDL
+274 GRPGAGLSDL

-292 ALFTALELDLQPIPA
+292 AVFTALELDLQPIPA
-307 VRALGVCRFD
+307 VRALGVCRFA
-317 GTREALAAVPAI
+317 GTAEALAAVPAI

-344 LGLAARMPSFESV
+344 LGLAARMPSFGEV
-357 LRQLGEDGSGRPRDI
+357 LRQLGEDGRRPPRDI

-378 GDDPERVSASLSRLE
+378 GDDPDRVAASLAALE
-393 SVLGGIAVGVTRAES
+393 SAMDGVAAGVARAES
-408 PAFQGRIWALRKA
+408 PALQARIWAMRKA

-430 AARKPLAFIEDCA
+430 AVRKPLAFIEDCA

-451 WHRRLTEIIDRH
+451 WYRRLTEVIERH

-483 LDLREGDDVE
+483 LNLRDGDDVA
-493 RLRAIAVDAF
+493 RLRTIASEAF
-503 ALAGELGGSH
+503 ALAGSLGGSH

-527 EPMLGARLVSVFGE
+527 EPMLGTRLVSAFGD

-548 EDRLNPGK
+548 DDRLNPGK

-561 RMNDASLLRAR
+561 RMNDATLLRAR
-572 YGLET
+572 HGLEA

-584 DWEKWGGFSPAVDMC
+584 DWEKWGGFPQAVDMC

-614 PSFRATSDERHSTR
+614 PSFRATRDERHSTR

-662 KGCRRE
+662 KACRRE

-676 RMKVEFLHRLRA
+676 RMKIDYLHRVRA
-688 EQPLSPRDRAF
+688 DRPPSPRDMAL
-699 AYLPRYAPLVS
+699 AYLPRYAPLAS
-710 HLAPLAN
+710 RLAPLVN

-726 RLGERM
+726 RLGERVA
-732 GGLAAD
+732 GLAAN

-749 ADPARRFAAR
+749 NIRARARAAGA
-759 TRPAAAAAHG
+759 PDAG
-769 PRVALFVDTFTRYF
+769 RVAIFVDTFTRHF
-783 EPENARATVRVLA
+783 EPEIARAAVRVLA
-796 RAGYRVEEAVTAG
+796 RAGWRVEEASTAG
-809 RPLCCGRTFLNAG
+809 RPLCCGRTFLNVG
-822 LVEEARAE
+822 LVEEARTE
-830 LDRTVRALGRFVARG
+830 LDRTVRALAPYAARG

-860 DELPALDSGPAAA
+860 DELPALLPGGIAAE
-873 AVAARA
+873 VGTKA

-892 DRLELAPLPV
+892 DRLDLAPLPV
-902 RRVRVHGHCH
+902 RRARVHGHCH
-912 EKAFGADGPTLEVLR
+912 EKAFGADGPTLDVLR
-927 AIPDLAV
+927 AIPELEV
-934 EAIPAGC
+934 EPIPAGC

-955 EVSRRVAELELLP
+955 DVSRRVAELELLP

-988 QAADLADA
+988 QVADLARA
-996 TGRHVVTVL
+996 RAHHVATVL
-1005 DAAALPS
+1005 DAALDEGRR

>member
-1 MARSCQVGA
+1 M
-10 SADTTWLV
+10 
-18 TRPISHDRA
+18 
-27 ASQRRRSGFAA
+27 
-38 PSEVRLEARLRAGL
+38 
-52 RGEVRFDRFTRGLY
+52 
-66 STDASIYQVEPLG
+66 
-79 VVFPESAGDV
+79 FPESAGDV
-89 RRAVETAGEHG
+89 RRAVELAGEYG
-100 TSVVVRGA
+100 TSVIVRGA

-115 SIGRGVVLDT
+115 SIGRGVILDT

-133 DFDPDARRV
+133 DFDPAARRV
-142 VVEPGIVLDRLN
+142 VVEPGLVLDRLN

-191 YGQMVEH
+191 YGHMVEH
-198 VNGIEAVLA
+198 VRGIEAVLA
-207 DGRRAEFHRDAMPG
+207 DGRRAEFRRDATPG
-221 GVPGAAPGAAI
+221 SAPGDSF
-232 RAAPGGGLGAD
+232 GTD

-252 DELARRVPDVP
+252 GELARRVPDVP

-274 GREGSGLSDL
+274 GREGAGLSDL

-317 GTREALAAVPAI
+317 GTAEALAAVPAI

-344 LGLAARMPSFESV
+344 LGLAARMPSFERV
-357 LRQLGEDGSGRPRDI
+357 LRQLGEDGRRKPRDI

-378 GDDPERVSASLSRLE
+378 DDDPERVSASLSRLE
-393 SVLGGIAVGVTRAES
+393 SALGGVAVGVTRAES
-408 PAFQGRIWALRKA
+408 TTFQARIWAMRKA
-421 GLNISMSQP
+421 GLSISMSRP
-430 AARKPLAFIEDCA
+430 AERKPLAFIEDCA

-451 WHRRLTEIIDRH
+451 WYRRLTEIIDRH

-483 LDLREGDDVE
+483 LDLRDGDDVE

-503 ALAGELGGSH
+503 TLAGELGGSH

-527 EPMLGARLVSVFGE
+527 EPMLGKRLVSAFGE
-541 IKRRFDP
+541 VKRRFDP
-548 EDRLNPGK
+548 EARLNPGK

-561 RMNDASLLRAR
+561 RMNEPSLLRAR

-633 LRLALSGQLGDDPW
+633 LRLALSGQLGEDPW

-662 KGCRRE
+662 KACRRE

-688 EQPLSPRDRAF
+688 ERPLSPRERAL
-699 AYLPRYAPLVS
+699 AYLPRYAPLASRV
-710 HLAPLAN
+710 APLVN

-726 RLGERM
+726 RLGERL

-749 ADPARRFAAR
+749 SAPSPPSAEPARR
-759 TRPAAAAAHG
+759 

-783 EPENARATVRVLA
+783 EPEIARAAVRVLG
-796 RAGYRVEEAVTAG
+796 RAGWRVEEASAAG

-822 LVEEARAE
+822 LVEEARVE
-830 LDRTVRALGRFVARG
+830 LDRTVRALSRFVADG
-845 IPVVGLEPSCLLTLR
+845 VPVVGLEPSCLLTLR
-860 DELPALDSGPAAA
+860 DELPALDPGPAAA
-873 AVAARA
+873 EVATRV

-892 DRLELAPLPV
+892 ARLDLAPLPV

-927 AIPDLAV
+927 AIPELEVDP
-934 EAIPAGC
+934 IPAGC

-955 EVSRRVAELELLP
+955 DISRRVAELELLP
-968 AVRALADDEW
+968 AVRALQADEW

-988 QAADLADA
+988 QVADLSDA
-996 TGRHVVTVL
+996 HGRHVVTVL
-1005 DAAALPS
+1005 DAANPG